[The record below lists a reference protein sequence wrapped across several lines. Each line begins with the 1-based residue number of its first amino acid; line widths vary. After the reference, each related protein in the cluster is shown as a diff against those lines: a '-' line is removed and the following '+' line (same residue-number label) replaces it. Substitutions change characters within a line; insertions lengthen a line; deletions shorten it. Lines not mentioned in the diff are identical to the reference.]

1 MRKKIVIF
9 DLDGTLLN
17 TLIDLTNS
25 TNFALQSFGYPQK
38 TVEQVRDYVGN
49 GVVKLIERAIPDGL
63 ANPDFEN
70 CLNLF
75 KQDYKKNMYK
85 NVRVY
90 DGISGLLA
98 ALKNMDIKISVVS
111 NKFDL
116 AVKDLCNKLF
126 PDLID
131 AAYGE
136 NEAEGIK
143 KKPSPDMVLKVM
155 NSFSLTKEECLYV
168 GDSEV
173 DIETAYNAGI
183 DCVSVTW
190 GFKSIEFLK
199 EHGAKNIANTPSE
212 IINYL

>member
-199 EHGAKNIANTPSE
+199 EHGAKNIVNSPSE

>member
-199 EHGAKNIANTPSE
+199 EHGAKNIVNTPSE